1 MAAATFGTFLT
12 TFAVTINNHLPAA
25 VCAVAAVYAA
35 VRIWFDGERRLRY
48 FVVAGLFAALAATN
62 ELPAASILAAVAVLL
77 LWKSPRMWLL
87 GFVPAAAVVA
97 VAFFGTE
104 WIAYRSLIPAY
115 LHRSEGDNWYDYT
128 YERDGRTIESYWKH
142 PQGLDRGEP
151 SRDGLRL
158 QRLDGPSRHL
168 LADAR
173 LAAELSGDG
182 RLDVPSRR
190 RAAALVGGG
199 DGRYL
204 ACCAW
209 RSI

>member
-1 MAAATFGTFLT
+1 MAAAAFGTFLT

-48 FVVAGLFAALAATN
+48 FVVAGLFAALAAAN
-62 ELPAASILAAVAVLL
+62 EFPAASILAAVAVLL
-77 LWKSPRMWLL
+77 LWKSPRLWLL
-87 GFVPAAAVVA
+87 GFLPAVAVVA

-104 WIAYRSLIPAY
+104 WIAHHSLKPAY
-115 LHRSEGDNWYDYT
+115 LHRSGDDNWYDYT
-128 YERDGRTIESYWKH
+128 YERNGRTIESYWKH

-158 QRLDGPSRHL
+158 QRLGRPSRHL
-168 LADAR
+168 LAHAR
-173 LAAELSGDG
+173 LAAELPGHG
-182 RLDVPSRR
+182 RVDVPPRR
-190 RAAALVGGG
+190 PAAALVGGG
-199 DGRYL
+199 DGRDL
-204 ACCAW
+204 AWPAW